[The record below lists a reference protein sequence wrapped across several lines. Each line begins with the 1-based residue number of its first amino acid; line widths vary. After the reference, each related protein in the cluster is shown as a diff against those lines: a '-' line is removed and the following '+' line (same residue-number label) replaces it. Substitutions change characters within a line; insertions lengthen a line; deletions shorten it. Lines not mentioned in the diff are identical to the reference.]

1 MDQLEARV
9 CGVVEELLKGRYG
22 LPLRRLT
29 TIEPY
34 CDMCGSLQEQNLDI
48 YGGHNGYKTH
58 SVGTCIKNLQEKVAS
73 LEQQV
78 DSLRLRHEG
87 CNDP

>member
-22 LPLRRLT
+22 LPLRSPV
-29 TIEPY
+29 TIEAY
-34 CDMCGSLQEQNLDI
+34 CSMCGSLQEQNVDI
-48 YGGHNGYKTH
+48 YGGQNGYKTH
-58 SVGTCIKNLQEKVAS
+58 PVGDCIKNLQERVAS
-73 LEQQV
+73 LEQQM
-78 DSLRLRHEG
+78 DRALRE